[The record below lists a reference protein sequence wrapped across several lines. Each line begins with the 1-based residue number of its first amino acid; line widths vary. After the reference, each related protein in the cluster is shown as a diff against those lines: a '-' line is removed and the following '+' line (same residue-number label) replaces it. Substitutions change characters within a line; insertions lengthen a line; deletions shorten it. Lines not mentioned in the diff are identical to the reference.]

1 MNKQY
6 FIDIT
11 TYQTMNKLDE
21 QLQRVL
27 LDEFQHRLIDQDNI
41 PLIKESFNRVCTEYK
56 NAGGRAVVAFQ
67 DFLSHTSDRHMKAQ
81 VCKGDRTS
89 MYIDLTATRG
99 KVL

>member
-6 FIDIT
+6 FISII

-21 QLQRVL
+21 QLQRILV
-27 LDEFQHRLIDQDNI
+27 DEFQHRLIDNENI
-41 PLIKESFNRVCTEYK
+41 PLIKESFYKVCTEYK
-56 NAGGRAVVAFQ
+56 NAGGKAVVEFK
-67 DFLSHTSDRHMKAQ
+67 DFVSYASDIYFRAQ
-81 VCKGDRTS
+81 VGKGDRTC